1 MTDVKHHFFK
11 VQMKLIYLYYQKLNG
26 MLLKGLI
33 KKETTIDK
41 KELYLLKMLFTC
53 TIRTTNQNKFHDKVK
68 IINLRTKI
76 FNDLS
81 NLEFSYDYL
90 S

>member
-26 MLLKGLI
+26 MPLKGLI

-41 KELYLLKMLFTC
+41 KELYFFEDVIHLYDK
-53 TIRTTNQNKFHDKVK
+53 NNKSK
-68 IINLRTKI
+68 
-76 FNDLS
+76 
-81 NLEFSYDYL
+81 
-90 S
+90 

>member
-11 VQMKLIYLYYQKLNG
+11 VQMKLIYLYYHKLNG

-41 KELYLLKMLFTC
+41 KELYFFEDVIHLYDK
-53 TIRTTNQNKFHDKVK
+53 NNKSK
-68 IINLRTKI
+68 
-76 FNDLS
+76 
-81 NLEFSYDYL
+81 
-90 S
+90 